1 MNCCGSKEVFGNLYG
16 FSNIVER
23 GDARKFPYF
32 SSSGSIMLWL
42 DTVATALIGLHI
54 LERAF
59 CKAISMAL
67 KSLKRE

>member
-1 MNCCGSKEVFGNLYG
+1 MMKKISKFKIN
-16 FSNIVER
+16 NIISIL
-23 GDARKFPYF
+23 PYF
-32 SSSGSIMLWL
+32 SSSVSIMLWL